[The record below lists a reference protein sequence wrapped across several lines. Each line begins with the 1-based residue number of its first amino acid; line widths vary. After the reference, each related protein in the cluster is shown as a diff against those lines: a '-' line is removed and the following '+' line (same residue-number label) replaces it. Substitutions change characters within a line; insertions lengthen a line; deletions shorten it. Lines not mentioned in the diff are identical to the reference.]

1 MYSLGAMKET
11 TCSNAVGK
19 SFELSYVWPR
29 QHQFFEVG
37 PLRFPGPHFV
47 FDSSFSK
54 YLCPW
59 YTPRIP
65 LHPNLCGS
73 KATMVTC
80 VDAPPPSWRVDF
92 YTDKDKLN
100 WRPHIQHTSQ
110 ITWFLEHT
118 AKYLPRS
125 RPIIRVVVLP
135 SHNIEL
141 QWRTCQERGLRIK
154 ADKGSLESHLTGG
167 SGGEVKGGRTHG
179 V

>member
-1 MYSLGAMKET
+1 MYSLGAMKETTCSNAVGKSFELSYEFVFESSTILSARTYINRCGVEATPYNYRKPALRHMYSLGAMKET

-73 KATMVTC
+73 KATMVKC
-80 VDAPPPSWRVDF
+80 VDAPPPS
-92 YTDKDKLN
+92 
-100 WRPHIQHTSQ
+100 
-110 ITWFLEHT
+110 
-118 AKYLPRS
+118 
-125 RPIIRVVVLP
+125 
-135 SHNIEL
+135 
-141 QWRTCQERGLRIK
+141 
-154 ADKGSLESHLTGG
+154 
-167 SGGEVKGGRTHG
+167 
-179 V
+179 